1 MTGTG
6 IMEKPDVP
14 DLAEMLAKIPDDDR
28 LQYLRDE
35 FTRRACRLARDGD
48 PESLAWS
55 ALYHY
60 FVASVEE
67 ALLER
72 ATGLQL

>member
-6 IMEKPDVP
+6 IMAERDIP
-14 DLAEMLAKIPDDDR
+14 DLAEMLGKIPDDDR
-28 LQYLRDE
+28 LCFLRDE
-35 FTRRACRLARDGD
+35 FTRRASKLARDGD
-48 PESLAWS
+48 PESQAWS

-60 FVASVEE
+60 VVASVEQ

-72 ATGLQL
+72 HTGIQL